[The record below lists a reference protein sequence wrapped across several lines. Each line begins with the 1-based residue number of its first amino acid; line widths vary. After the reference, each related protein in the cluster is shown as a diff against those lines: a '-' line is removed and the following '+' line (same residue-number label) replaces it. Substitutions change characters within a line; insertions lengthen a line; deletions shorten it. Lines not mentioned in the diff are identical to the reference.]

1 MNRLTA
7 WPKVVIAAVRHL
19 ISDASSNGLLRKP
32 TAPLSSA
39 RVRCFSFGKAVIRMT
54 GVWYPCGRNASCNSR
69 PLNPGICRS
78 VIRHAVSA
86 TILDLRK
93 ASADAKVVVL
103 YPKDSTSSR
112 MPSRA
117 NASSSTIEINGAL
130 DIKSRKEGLSDQDGY
145 RIPNHIQNI

>member
-1 MNRLTA
+1 MNRFTTCAEAVTA
-7 WPKVVIAAVRHL
+7 VLRHF

-39 RVRCFSFGKAVIRMT
+39 RVRFLSSGKAVIRMT
-54 GVWYPCGRNASCNSR
+54 GVWYPSDRNASCNSR

-130 DIKSRKEGLSDQDGY
+130 DIPVPKEGLSDQDGY